1 MIVKNPEFFR
11 KDKYK
16 DIYLRETCV
25 KRVCSKLMDLF
36 PKPLTRDEIIIII
49 EGLESRKD
57 SILEYRNTRGY
68 KSDPCTLSDISIS
81 TIGGIITED
90 TAIKK
95 KSFNLFTGKIH

>member
-1 MIVKNPEFFR
+1 
-11 KDKYK
+11 
-16 DIYLRETCV
+16 
-25 KRVCSKLMDLF
+25 MDLF

-68 KSDPCTLSDISIS
+68 KSNPCTLSDIRIS

-90 TAIKK
+90 TEKKGFRIYFFFTCLLERFIKEK
-95 KSFNLFTGKIH
+95 PEFLISIFIISV